1 MGFTPQFF
9 SFNTEGGR
17 CEECKGAGVIT
28 VEMQFMADLV
38 LECEECH
45 GQRFK
50 REILDVQFQG
60 KNINDVL
67 NMTVSEAV
75 STNAK
80 RLSINLNRWKMW
92 D

>member
-1 MGFTPQFF
+1 
-9 SFNTEGGR
+9 
-17 CEECKGAGVIT
+17 
-28 VEMQFMADLV
+28 MADLV

-67 NMTVSEAV
+67 NMTVSEA
-75 STNAK
+75 
-80 RLSINLNRWKMW
+80 IQFFE
-92 D
+92 